1 MWSYSATR
9 AQIITPRCAYLDF
22 AARENECRLP
32 LLARSKCLQP
42 SMTCSDCSLLTY
54 RDVACRLASAPFWA
68 GVPPSISLD
77 VNSTLRVE
85 LIGVHAVVRR
95 FQPKVRYA
103 FVRRCPN
110 RSKVRLQ
117 PTPTTPRKPDLD
129 DLLFSHLIIISRLI
143 LCVLYL
149 DYKLCI
155 FFISL

>member
-22 AARENECRLP
+22 AVRENECRLP

-77 VNSTLRVE
+77 VNSTLRVDINRGACCRTSFSAE
-85 LIGVHAVVRR
+85 GSVR
-95 FQPKVRYA
+95 VRSS
-103 FVRRCPN
+103 VSTN
-110 RSKVRLQ
+110 RSKVRVQ
-117 PTPTTPRKPDLD
+117 PTPRTPRKPDLD
-129 DLLFSHLIIISRLI
+129 DLLFSH
-143 LCVLYL
+143 
-149 DYKLCI
+149 
-155 FFISL
+155 